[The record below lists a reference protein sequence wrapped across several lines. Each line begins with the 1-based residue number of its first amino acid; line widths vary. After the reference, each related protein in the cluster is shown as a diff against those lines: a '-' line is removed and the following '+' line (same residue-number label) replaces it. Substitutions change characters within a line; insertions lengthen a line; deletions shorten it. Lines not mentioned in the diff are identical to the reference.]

1 MNHLTLAYSAGK
13 RSPTN
18 DEAHSTPHAA
28 GPLTQQTQYSN
39 NRQNFIPWQEGDDD
53 CGAFNRLAR
62 QFDCMGLRLYAL
74 CGDSVLVSAP
84 GIGMSRSFPDL
95 RTAKAYLREIGGAA

>member
-13 RSPTN
+13 RSSAN
-18 DEAHSTPHAA
+18 DEAYSTPHAA
-28 GPLTQQTQYSN
+28 GPLVKKTQCLN
-39 NRQNFIPWQEGDDD
+39 NKQNFIPWQEVDDD
-53 CGAFNRLAR
+53 CGVFNRLAR
-62 QFDCMGLRLYAL
+62 QFDGMGLRLYAL